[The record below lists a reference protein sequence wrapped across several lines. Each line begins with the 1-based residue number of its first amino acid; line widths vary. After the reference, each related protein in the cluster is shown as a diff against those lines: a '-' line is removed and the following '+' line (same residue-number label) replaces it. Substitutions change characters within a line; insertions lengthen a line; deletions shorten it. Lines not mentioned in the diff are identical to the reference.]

1 MNPSAPGF
9 WSALLAIVVIDLVLA
24 GDNALVIGIAAR
36 NVPKATQR
44 AVILWGTF
52 GAIAVRALLT
62 VAVVGL
68 LKIPGFMVAGG
79 LALIWIAWKLGGSRT
94 RQGETIVAATTLGAA
109 IRTIVIADAVMGID
123 NVLAVAGAAQ
133 GSVGLVL
140 LGLAISI
147 PVIVWG
153 STLVLKWVDRVPA
166 ILWLGVAVLGWTA
179 AKMIASEPL
188 LASILDGW
196 PRARTLLYLLVVG
209 GLVLPPLWRSIDRE
223 GRAQFATVLIVAVWL
238 TALGWVEDRYDAAFN
253 PFDRWRWDDELID
266 LVRWV
271 GWIPLVMWLDHQLAL
286 RRARG

>member
-36 NVPKATQR
+36 NVPKARQR

-68 LKIPGFMVAGG
+68 LKVPGFMVAGG

-94 RQGETIVAATTLGAA
+94 RQGETIAAATTLGAA

-133 GSVGLVL
+133 GSFGLVL

-188 LASILDGW
+188 LASILDAW

-209 GLVLPPLWRSIDRE
+209 GLVLPSLWRSIDRE

-271 GWIPLVMWLDHQLAL
+271 GWIPLVMWLDHRLAL

>member
-1 MNPSAPGF
+1 
-9 WSALLAIVVIDLVLA
+9 VLA

-36 NVPKATQR
+36 NVPKARQR

-68 LKIPGFMVAGG
+68 LKVPGFMVAGG

-94 RQGETIVAATTLGAA
+94 RQGETIAAATTLGAA

-133 GSVGLVL
+133 GSFGLVL

-188 LASILDGW
+188 LASILDAW

-271 GWIPLVMWLDHQLAL
+271 GWVPLVMWLDHRLAL

>member
-36 NVPKATQR
+36 NVPKARQR

-79 LALIWIAWKLGGSRT
+79 LALIWIAWKLGWSRT
-94 RQGETIVAATTLGAA
+94 RQGEVIAAVATLGAA

-133 GSVGLVL
+133 GSFGLVL

-153 STLVLKWVDRVPA
+153 STLVLKWVERVPA

-188 LASILDGW
+188 LASALDAW
-196 PRARTLLYLLVVG
+196 PRTRTLLYLLVVG
-209 GLVLPPLWRSIDRE
+209 GLIFPLLWRSIDRE
-223 GRAQFATVLIVAVWL
+223 RRAQSATVLIVAVWL
-238 TALGWVEDRYDAAFN
+238 TALGWVEDRYGAAFN

-271 GWIPLVMWLDHQLAL
+271 GWIPLVMWLDHRLAL